1 MKLSSTRTWIWRD
14 VFNAPVLRW
23 LLYFANICN
32 HVFRVKGGVGK
43 GSSPK
48 AGGAAKGGAG
58 STGSTGGTGGDEN
71 YSYDDEEEDYDDAA
85 EEGSGK
91 TILFLL
97 ILFVSPL
104 FWECAKYFCRQLKKD
119 QVNR

>member
-1 MKLSSTRTWIWRD
+1 MLTF
-14 VFNAPVLRW
+14 V
-23 LLYFANICN
+23 N
-32 HVFRVKGGVGK
+32 HIFRVKSVGGK

-58 STGSTGGTGGDEN
+58 GTGSDEN

-91 TILFLL
+91 NYFIF
-97 ILFVSPL
+97 PL
-104 FWECAKYFCRQLKKD
+104 REK
-119 QVNR
+119 QVGR

>member
-1 MKLSSTRTWIWRD
+1 MPTFVI
-14 VFNAPVLRW
+14 
-23 LLYFANICN
+23 I
-32 HVFRVKGGVGK
+32 FRVKGGVGK

-104 FWECAKYFCRQLKKD
+104 FWDCAKYFCRQLKKD
-119 QVNR
+119 QVNRQRGSEYRNIQVLYKVLIRS